1 MKVLGIGV
9 VLAVVAGIVYGLF
22 IGNVP
27 RGLGQGGAVVLF
39 LSAIVG
45 VGMIYRAE
53 ARRKQ
58 AGR

>member
-9 VLAVVAGIVYGLF
+9 VLAVVVGIVYGLF
-22 IGNVP
+22 SGNVP
-27 RGLGQGGAVVLF
+27 RGLGQAAVVLF

-58 AGR
+58 ARR